1 MAERSRNRNS
11 SRSVNGNGRMTED
24 EPMTG
29 NDMSDDMEDMD
40 SNEFA
45 GSRSGSTVDP
55 MDRVAQVYNFLRS
68 PQVDTTIRRFVASR
82 KTRQLI
88 AAGMSIL
95 EIVVVLLP
103 LLKKLGGRVNDAASL
118 VRSQQPSRGSS
129 GRGGSANGRARTGRA
144 LPAHTQSGSSV
155 N

>member
-1 MAERSRNRNS
+1 MAERRRNS
-11 SRSVNGNGRMTED
+11 TNSAGNGRMMDD
-24 EPMTG
+24 EPIMG
-29 NDMSDDMEDMD
+29 NDMSADDMDDMD
-40 SNEFA
+40 NDFA
-45 GSRSGSTVDP
+45 GTRQGSTVDP
-55 MDRVAQVYNFLRS
+55 MDRVAQLYNFLRS

-103 LLKKLGGRVNDAASL
+103 LLKKLGGRVNDAAAL
-118 VRSQQPSRGSS
+118 LRSQHAAGGRT
-129 GRGGSANGRARTGRA
+129 GRGGSANRRARTGRS
-144 LPAHTQSGSSV
+144 LPAHTPSGSSV

>member
-11 SRSVNGNGRMTED
+11 ANSNGRANDMMD
-24 EPMTG
+24 DDPIMG
-29 NDMSDDMEDMD
+29 NDMSADDMDD
-40 SNEFA
+40 TDNDFA
-45 GSRSGSTVDP
+45 GTRGGSTVDP
-55 MDRVAQVYNFLRS
+55 MDRVAQLYHFLRS

-103 LLKKLGGRVNDAASL
+103 LLKKLGGRVNDAATL
-118 VRSQQPSRGSS
+118 VRSQQTTGTRS
-129 GRGGSANGRARTGRA
+129 GRGGSANGRARTSRS
-144 LPAHTQSGSSV
+144 LPAHTSSGSSV

>member
-1 MAERSRNRNS
+1 MAERRRNPTNS
-11 SRSVNGNGRMTED
+11 SAGSGRMMDD
-24 EPMTG
+24 EPIMS
-29 NDMSDDMEDMD
+29 NDMSADDDDFD
-40 SNEFA
+40 SQDFA
-45 GSRSGSTVDP
+45 GTRNGSTVDP
-55 MDRVAQVYNFLRS
+55 MDRVAQLYNFLRS

-103 LLKKLGGRVNDAASL
+103 LLKKLGGRVNDAATL
-118 VRSQQPSRGSS
+118 LRSQQETSRRAG

-144 LPAHTQSGSSV
+144 LPAHTASGSSV

>member
-1 MAERSRNRNS
+1 MAERNRNRNS
-11 SRSVNGNGRMTED
+11 NTNSHARAMDD
-24 EPMTG
+24 EPMMD
-29 NDMSDDMEDMD
+29 NDMSAEDLDDMD
-40 SNEFA
+40 SNDFA
-45 GSRSGSTVDP
+45 GTRMGSTVDP
-55 MDRVAQVYNFLRS
+55 IDRVAQLYHFLRS

-103 LLKKLGGRVNDAASL
+103 LLKKLAGRVNDAATL
-118 VRSQQPSRGSS
+118 VRSQQSRPRTVARGGTGRSRS
-129 GRGGSANGRARTGRA
+129 GRS
-144 LPAHTQSGSSV
+144 LPAHTTGGSV

>member
-1 MAERSRNRNS
+1 MAERSRNRNTAN
-11 SRSVNGNGRMTED
+11 RGVNAHGRLTDD
-24 EPMTG
+24 ESALG
-29 NDMSDDMEDMD
+29 NDMSDDMDEMD
-40 SNEFA
+40 NNFA
-45 GSRSGSTVDP
+45 GGRNGSTVDP
-55 MDRVAQVYNFLRS
+55 MDRVAQLYNFLRS

-103 LLKKLGGRVNDAASL
+103 LLKKLGGRVNDAATL
-118 VRSQQPSRGSS
+118 VRSTQSTGSRS
-129 GRGGSANGRARTGRA
+129 GRGGSANGRARTGRS
-144 LPAHTQSGSSV
+144 LPAQTQSGSSV

>member
-1 MAERSRNRNS
+1 M
-11 SRSVNGNGRMTED
+11 MD
-24 EPMTG
+24 EEPIMG
-29 NDMSDDMEDMD
+29 NDMSADDMDDMEND
-40 SNEFA
+40 FA
-45 GSRSGSTVDP
+45 GTRNGATVDP
-55 MDRVAQVYNFLRS
+55 MDRVAQLYNFLRS

-103 LLKKLGGRVNDAASL
+103 LLKKLGGRVNDAATL
-118 VRSQQPSRGSS
+118 LRSQQEGSRRSS
-129 GRGGSANGRARTGRA
+129 RTGASGGRARTGRA
-144 LPAHTQSGSSV
+144 LPAHTASGSSV